1 MRKFLEYAVHKLV
14 LKNSKTLLFFFPAL
28 TLLIVLLIIFSV
40 WPNPIKSNIDLK
52 YLIPVVLLIIAAAVF
67 LGFKMYKAIKRDKRD
82 FKLIKFQN
90 CSTKAFKLFT
100 EQEQRNFYEISVRHI
115 LENDLVYP
123 IAKTDKGNYSM
134 AQKHL
139 LKELLADDYKNRI
152 LSELNFDR
160 YRNEIEK
167 HGDSKWIRDIFD
179 YKYAFQTGIQIVLVL
194 LDQKIIPTSILDIKE
209 TLLININLNE
219 NGVALDKK
227 GLKDAIYRIN
237 KVDTKLSIPKE
248 RILVNKIFRQS
259 DLVKIIE
266 VFTTEYLTKVD
277 ARDFTTACTGYSKK
291 VSEKH
296 YLTDISSTLN
306 RPKLSKE
313 ELKDFI
319 ALLKYLRQK
328 NVFINSNSNSDR
340 KLSRILEKYLLETPV
355 LGFES
360 IRTSFS
366 QKSGDELPKE
376 IRIKLNSFLDR
387 YPQPKIAS

>member
-1 MRKFLEYAVHKLV
+1 MKKFLEFAVHKVV

-28 TLLIVLLIIFSV
+28 TLLIVLLIILSIWPSFFKSV
-40 WPNPIKSNIDLK
+40 VNLK
-52 YLIPVVLLIIAAAVF
+52 YLIPVLLLIIIVTIW
-67 LGFKMYKAIKRDKRD
+67 LGFKMYTAIKRDKRD

-90 CSTKAFKLFT
+90 CSTKAFKLFS
-100 EQEQRNFYEISVRHI
+100 EQEQRNFYEISLKYI
-115 LENDLVYP
+115 MENDLVYP
-123 IAKTDKGNYSM
+123 IVKTVKGNYSD

-139 LKELLADDYKNRI
+139 VEELLSDEYKNRI
-152 LSELNFDR
+152 LSELDFTR
-160 YRNEIEK
+160 YKNEIEK
-167 HGDSKWIRDIFD
+167 HNDSKWTREIFN
-179 YKYAFQTGIQIVLVL
+179 YEYAFQTAIQIVLVL
-194 LDQKIIPTSILDIKE
+194 LDQKRISTSISDIKE
-209 TLLININLNE
+209 ALLININLNQ

-227 GLKDAIYRIN
+227 GLKDAIYGIN
-237 KVDTKLSIPKE
+237 KIDIEIPILKE
-248 RILVNKIFRQS
+248 RILINKIYRQS

-266 VFTTEYLTKVD
+266 VFTMEHLKKVD
-277 ARDFTTACTGYSKK
+277 ARDFTTACTGYTKRF
-291 VSEKH
+291 SEKH
-296 YLTDISSTLN
+296 YLIDISNASN

-319 ALLKYLRQK
+319 SLLKYLRWK
-328 NVFINSNSNSDR
+328 NVLINSKSNSDR

-366 QKSGDELPKE
+366 KNSRDELPKE

>member
-28 TLLIVLLIIFSV
+28 TLLIVLLIIFSI
-40 WPNPIKSNIDLK
+40 WPNSFKSNIDLK
-52 YLIPVVLLIIAAAVF
+52 YIIPIVLLIIIAASF
-67 LGFKMYKAIKRDKRD
+67 LGFKMYNAIRRDKRD

-90 CSTKAFKLFT
+90 CSTKAFKLFS
-100 EQEQRNFYEISVRHI
+100 EQEQRNFYEISVKHI

-123 IAKTDKGNYSM
+123 IAKTEKGNYSVEK
-134 AQKHL
+134 KHL
-139 LKELLADDYKNRI
+139 LKELLADKYKNRI
-152 LSELNFDR
+152 LSELDFDR

-167 HGDSKWIRDIFD
+167 HSDSKWVRDIFN
-179 YKYAFQTGIQIVLVL
+179 YHYAFQTGIQIVLVL
-194 LDQKIIPTSILDIKE
+194 LNQKKISTSISDIE
-209 TLLININLNE
+209 DALLININLNE
-219 NGVALDKK
+219 NGVSLDKK

-237 KVDTKLSIPKE
+237 KVNTEISIPKE
-248 RILVNKIFRQS
+248 RILINKIYRQS

-266 VFTTEYLTKVD
+266 VFTTEYLKKIN
-277 ARDFTTACTGYSKK
+277 ARDFITACTGYSKK

-296 YLTDISSTLN
+296 CLTDASSTLN

-328 NVFINSNSNSDR
+328 NVFINSKSNSDR

-376 IRIKLNSFLDR
+376 IRIKLNSFLDK